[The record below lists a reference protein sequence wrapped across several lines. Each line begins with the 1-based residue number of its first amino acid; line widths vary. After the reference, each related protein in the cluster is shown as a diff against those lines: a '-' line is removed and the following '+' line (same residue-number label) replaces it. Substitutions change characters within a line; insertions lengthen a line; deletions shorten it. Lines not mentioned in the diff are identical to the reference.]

1 MTFDKPTEWGS
12 RFSFP
17 ENVKFDFDM
26 PVNSIIQEITVK
38 MAEQYDDAIV
48 EAIAREAWAAGVSDL
63 TVLNKAAIL
72 EAIEKQIPQRP
83 DLEGDGYSGGELVI
97 DTGCCPRCCHSYELE
112 YHTPRYCENC
122 GQALEW
128 GEE

>member
-17 ENVKFDFDM
+17 ENVKLDFDM

-97 DTGCCPRCCHSYELE
+97 DTGCCPRCRHSYELE
-112 YHTPRYCENC
+112 YHTPKYCENC
-122 GQALEW
+122 GQALKW
-128 GEE
+128 EE

>member
-17 ENVKFDFDM
+17 ENVKLDFDM

-72 EAIEKQIPQRP
+72 SAIEKQIPQRP

-97 DTGCCPRCCHSYELE
+97 DTGYCPRCHHSYELE
-112 YHTPRYCENC
+112 YHTPKYCENC

-128 GEE
+128 EE